1 MSLLGVVRLSA
12 LGREEQGES
21 PVQTSQ
27 GEIAPPLFHP
37 SLGFPNHFHLLWHSS
52 EFVDTDP
59 QTSLL
64 NVGGSFLLKQGP
76 GWNMVQVKEWLVAAP
91 LGLHGTPSL

>member
-1 MSLLGVVRLSA
+1 MSLLGVMRLSA

-21 PVQTSQ
+21 PVQISQ
-27 GEIAPPLFHP
+27 GEIAPHYSTHP
-37 SLGFPNHFHLLWHSS
+37 WGSPITSTSCGTALSLWTQTH
-52 EFVDTDP
+52 
-59 QTSLL
+59 TSLL

-76 GWNMVQVKEWLVAAP
+76 GWNVVQVKEWLVAAP